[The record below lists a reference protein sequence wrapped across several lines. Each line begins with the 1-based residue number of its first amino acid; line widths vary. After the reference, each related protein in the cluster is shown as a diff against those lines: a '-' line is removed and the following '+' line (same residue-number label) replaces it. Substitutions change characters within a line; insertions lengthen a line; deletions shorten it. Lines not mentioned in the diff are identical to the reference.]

1 MTRFDEPNSTQRIK
15 LKVTLRD
22 PVDKSNPSEV
32 TEPQL
37 PSCLKTGVW
46 EAEHVIWG
54 WHFKWASV
62 YVVES
67 ERCEAPEQLAKI
79 GCREGESSVLSS
91 LTPFQF

>member
-37 PSCLKTGVW
+37 PSCLKTGV
-46 EAEHVIWG
+46 
-54 WHFKWASV
+54 
-62 YVVES
+62 
-67 ERCEAPEQLAKI
+67 
-79 GCREGESSVLSS
+79 
-91 LTPFQF
+91 